1 MLAKLE
7 RLIGEIGD
15 LNSKLVLLV
24 GASRSGKTK
33 LLRELGTRLNTE
45 PLNVGL
51 ELGRR
56 LAATPINKRGFS
68 AGELL
73 REIADKER
81 TDDPLLLDN
90 LELLFEKSLQ
100 INPLD
105 LVKRL
110 AQALV
115 DAPEGPFARPALALD
130 ARDDGSAGP
139 LADRLRDGR
148 RQDAAAGRTLSG
160 PHRADLVVTHAAK
173 DQGAALCSTGE
184 QKAMLMSILLAH
196 AALVRE
202 KMGRAPLLLLDEVA
216 AHLDPSRRAALFERL
231 AATGSQI
238 WMTGTEAALF
248 DGIGEATRLHV
259 EDGRVSP
266 A

>member
-33 LLRELGTRLNTE
+33 LLRELGNKLNIE

-81 TDDPLLLDN
+81 ADDPLLLDN
-90 LELLFEKSLQ
+90 LELLFEKGLQ

-110 AQALV
+110 AHSKRVVAVWPGELR
-115 DAPEGPFARPALALD
+115 G
-130 ARDDGSAGP
+130 
-139 LADRLRDGR
+139 DRLIYADMNHPEHRDYSRDG
-148 RQDAAAGRTLSG
+148 
-160 PHRADLVVTHAAK
+160 VVV
-173 DQGAALCSTGE
+173 LE
-184 QKAMLMSILLAH
+184 I
-196 AALVRE
+196 
-202 KMGRAPLLLLDEVA
+202 
-216 AHLDPSRRAALFERL
+216 
-231 AATGSQI
+231 
-238 WMTGTEAALF
+238 
-248 DGIGEATRLHV
+248 
-259 EDGRVSP
+259 
-266 A
+266 

>member
-15 LNSKLVLLV
+15 INSKLVLLV

-33 LLRELGTRLNTE
+33 LLRDLGTKLNIE

-90 LELLFEKSLQ
+90 LELLFEKGLQ

-110 AQALV
+110 AHSKRVVAVWPGELR
-115 DAPEGPFARPALALD
+115 G
-130 ARDDGSAGP
+130 
-139 LADRLRDGR
+139 DRLIYADMSHPEHRDYSRDG
-148 RQDAAAGRTLSG
+148 
-160 PHRADLVVTHAAK
+160 VVV
-173 DQGAALCSTGE
+173 LE
-184 QKAMLMSILLAH
+184 I
-196 AALVRE
+196 
-202 KMGRAPLLLLDEVA
+202 
-216 AHLDPSRRAALFERL
+216 
-231 AATGSQI
+231 
-238 WMTGTEAALF
+238 
-248 DGIGEATRLHV
+248 
-259 EDGRVSP
+259 
-266 A
+266 

>member
-1 MLAKLE
+1 MLARLE

-33 LLRELGTRLNTE
+33 LLRELGTKLNID

-56 LAATPINKRGFS
+56 LAATPIKKRGFS

-81 TDDPLLLDN
+81 ADDPLLLDN
-90 LELLFEKSLQ
+90 LELLFEKGLQ

-110 AQALV
+110 AHSKRVVAVWPGELR
-115 DAPEGPFARPALALD
+115 G
-130 ARDDGSAGP
+130 
-139 LADRLRDGR
+139 DRLIYADMSHPEHRDYSRDG
-148 RQDAAAGRTLSG
+148 
-160 PHRADLVVTHAAK
+160 VVV
-173 DQGAALCSTGE
+173 LE
-184 QKAMLMSILLAH
+184 I
-196 AALVRE
+196 
-202 KMGRAPLLLLDEVA
+202 
-216 AHLDPSRRAALFERL
+216 
-231 AATGSQI
+231 
-238 WMTGTEAALF
+238 
-248 DGIGEATRLHV
+248 
-259 EDGRVSP
+259 
-266 A
+266 

>member
-24 GASRSGKTK
+24 GAGRSGKTK
-33 LLRELGTRLNTE
+33 LLRELGAKLNIE

-56 LAATPINKRGFS
+56 LAATPNKKRGFS

-81 TDDPLLLDN
+81 ADDPLLLDN
-90 LELLFEKSLQ
+90 LELLFEKGLQ

-110 AQALV
+110 AHSKRVVAVWPGELR
-115 DAPEGPFARPALALD
+115 G
-130 ARDDGSAGP
+130 
-139 LADRLRDGR
+139 DRLIYADMSHPEHRDYSRDG
-148 RQDAAAGRTLSG
+148 
-160 PHRADLVVTHAAK
+160 VVV
-173 DQGAALCSTGE
+173 
-184 QKAMLMSILLAH
+184 LA
-196 AALVRE
+196 
-202 KMGRAPLLLLDEVA
+202 
-216 AHLDPSRRAALFERL
+216 
-231 AATGSQI
+231 I
-238 WMTGTEAALF
+238 
-248 DGIGEATRLHV
+248 
-259 EDGRVSP
+259 
-266 A
+266 

>member
-24 GASRSGKTK
+24 GVSRSGKTK
-33 LLRELGTRLNTE
+33 LLRELGNKLNIE
-45 PLNVGL
+45 RLNVGL

-81 TDDPLLLDN
+81 ADEPLLLDN
-90 LELLFEKSLQ
+90 LELLFEKGLQ

-110 AQALV
+110 AHSKRVVAVWPGELR
-115 DAPEGPFARPALALD
+115 G
-130 ARDDGSAGP
+130 
-139 LADRLRDGR
+139 DRLIYADMSHPEHRDYSRDG
-148 RQDAAAGRTLSG
+148 
-160 PHRADLVVTHAAK
+160 VVV
-173 DQGAALCSTGE
+173 LE
-184 QKAMLMSILLAH
+184 I
-196 AALVRE
+196 
-202 KMGRAPLLLLDEVA
+202 
-216 AHLDPSRRAALFERL
+216 
-231 AATGSQI
+231 
-238 WMTGTEAALF
+238 
-248 DGIGEATRLHV
+248 
-259 EDGRVSP
+259 
-266 A
+266 

>member
-33 LLRELGTRLNTE
+33 LLRELGTKLNIE

-81 TDDPLLLDN
+81 TDDALLLDN
-90 LELLFEKSLQ
+90 LELLFERGLQ

-110 AQALV
+110 AHSKCVVAVWPGELR
-115 DAPEGPFARPALALD
+115 G
-130 ARDDGSAGP
+130 
-139 LADRLRDGR
+139 DRLIYADISHPEHRDYSRDG
-148 RQDAAAGRTLSG
+148 
-160 PHRADLVVTHAAK
+160 VVV
-173 DQGAALCSTGE
+173 LE
-184 QKAMLMSILLAH
+184 I
-196 AALVRE
+196 
-202 KMGRAPLLLLDEVA
+202 
-216 AHLDPSRRAALFERL
+216 
-231 AATGSQI
+231 
-238 WMTGTEAALF
+238 
-248 DGIGEATRLHV
+248 
-259 EDGRVSP
+259 
-266 A
+266 

>member
-24 GASRSGKTK
+24 GAGRSGKTK
-33 LLRELGTRLNTE
+33 LLRELGAKLNIE

-56 LAATPINKRGFS
+56 LAATPNKKRGFS

-73 REIADKER
+73 REIADKEC

-90 LELLFEKSLQ
+90 LELLFEKGLQ

-110 AQALV
+110 AHSKRVVAVWPGELR
-115 DAPEGPFARPALALD
+115 G
-130 ARDDGSAGP
+130 
-139 LADRLRDGR
+139 DRLIYADMSHPEHRDYSRDG
-148 RQDAAAGRTLSG
+148 
-160 PHRADLVVTHAAK
+160 VVV
-173 DQGAALCSTGE
+173 
-184 QKAMLMSILLAH
+184 LA
-196 AALVRE
+196 
-202 KMGRAPLLLLDEVA
+202 
-216 AHLDPSRRAALFERL
+216 
-231 AATGSQI
+231 I
-238 WMTGTEAALF
+238 
-248 DGIGEATRLHV
+248 
-259 EDGRVSP
+259 
-266 A
+266 

>member
-24 GASRSGKTK
+24 GAGRSGKTK
-33 LLRELGTRLNTE
+33 LLRDLGAKLNIE

-56 LAATPINKRGFS
+56 LAATPNNKRGFS

-90 LELLFEKSLQ
+90 LELLFEKDLQ
-100 INPLD
+100 VNPLD

-110 AQALV
+110 AHSKRVVAVWPGELR
-115 DAPEGPFARPALALD
+115 G
-130 ARDDGSAGP
+130 
-139 LADRLRDGR
+139 DRLIYADMSHPEHRDYSRDG
-148 RQDAAAGRTLSG
+148 
-160 PHRADLVVTHAAK
+160 VVV
-173 DQGAALCSTGE
+173 LE
-184 QKAMLMSILLAH
+184 I
-196 AALVRE
+196 
-202 KMGRAPLLLLDEVA
+202 
-216 AHLDPSRRAALFERL
+216 
-231 AATGSQI
+231 
-238 WMTGTEAALF
+238 
-248 DGIGEATRLHV
+248 
-259 EDGRVSP
+259 
-266 A
+266 

>member
-1 MLAKLE
+1 MLEQLE

-33 LLRELGTRLNTE
+33 LLRDLGAKLNIE
-45 PLNVGL
+45 PLNVGM

-56 LAATPINKRGFS
+56 LAATPNNKRGFS

-90 LELLFEKSLQ
+90 LELLFEKGLQ

-110 AQALV
+110 AHSKRVVAVWPGELR
-115 DAPEGPFARPALALD
+115 G
-130 ARDDGSAGP
+130 
-139 LADRLRDGR
+139 DRLIYADMSHPEHRDYSRDG
-148 RQDAAAGRTLSG
+148 
-160 PHRADLVVTHAAK
+160 VVV
-173 DQGAALCSTGE
+173 LE
-184 QKAMLMSILLAH
+184 I
-196 AALVRE
+196 
-202 KMGRAPLLLLDEVA
+202 
-216 AHLDPSRRAALFERL
+216 
-231 AATGSQI
+231 
-238 WMTGTEAALF
+238 
-248 DGIGEATRLHV
+248 
-259 EDGRVSP
+259 
-266 A
+266 